1 MEPPK
6 LLVQEVSKIYKD
18 GHKILPTLA
27 SIDLQVNT
35 GEFVTVIG
43 PSGCGKSTLFNIVA
57 GVVQATTGLVAIDG
71 DSSSM
76 RTGKA
81 GYMSLQQL
89 LLPWLT
95 VEVNVMFGSEPHH
108 ILHI

>member
-57 GVVQATTGLVAIDG
+57 GVDQPTTGLVAIDG
-71 DSSSM
+71 DSSGM

-81 GYMSLQQL
+81 GYMPHCRQL
-89 LLPWLT
+89 SRDALRWYAST
-95 VEVNVMFGSEPHH
+95 GSFAAHCSVQC
-108 ILHI
+108 